1 MATMDMQSD
10 ATLME
15 TRRKKQ
21 AWRRQKNRIAL
32 LLSMATMAFGLFW
45 LVWILFSTVTK
56 GIDGMSLALFTEM
69 TPPPNTAGGGWQTPL
84 RGADY

>member
-21 AWRRQKNRIAL
+21 AWRRQKNRLAL
-32 LLSMATMAFGLFW
+32 ILSMATL
-45 LVWILFSTVTK
+45 
-56 GIDGMSLALFTEM
+56 SLIHI
-69 TPPPNTAGGGWQTPL
+69 
-84 RGADY
+84 

>member
-1 MATMDMQSD
+1 MVTIDMRND

-15 TRRKKQ
+15 SRRKKQ

-32 LLSMATMAFGLFW
+32 VLSMATMLFGLFW
-45 LVWILFSTVTK
+45 LIWILFSTVTK

-69 TPPPNTAGGGWQTPL
+69 TPPPNTAGG
-84 RGADY
+84 A